1 MLKKLSVFIT
11 TMVVFMQV
19 LGQNINENGKITT
32 FNKYGLNKA
41 TITAKNTGEVS
52 ESDSSGYYT
61 ISCSPNDQLVFEAN
75 GFLKQKIKLKKVDNT
90 DSVNV
95 NLKLRNTEKNI
106 EIATGY
112 GHIDKDKLSHAI
124 EHLES
129 GNDFSGY
136 SSVLDIIKG
145 RVSGV
150 QIGSNSISVRG
161 TSTYQGNEALLVVDG
176 TIVDFNYLKNMSPVE
191 VKSVNVLKGASA
203 SARYGAR
210 GMDGV
215 IVIETKSK

>member
-1 MLKKLSVFIT
+1 MIKKLSVFT
-11 TMVVFMQV
+11 TFLVLFIHVF
-19 LGQNINENGKITT
+19 GQNVTVNGRVTT
-32 FNKYGLNKA
+32 FGKYGLNKV
-41 TITAKNTGEVS
+41 TITAQNAGTAS

-61 ISCSPNDQLVFEAN
+61 ISCLPDDKLVFEAN
-75 GFLKQKIKLKKVDNT
+75 GFINQKIKLKKVDIAN
-90 DSVNV
+90 SVHV

-112 GHIDKDKLSHAI
+112 GHIQKDKLTHAI

-176 TIVDFNYLKNMSPVE
+176 TIVDFNYLKNMSPAE